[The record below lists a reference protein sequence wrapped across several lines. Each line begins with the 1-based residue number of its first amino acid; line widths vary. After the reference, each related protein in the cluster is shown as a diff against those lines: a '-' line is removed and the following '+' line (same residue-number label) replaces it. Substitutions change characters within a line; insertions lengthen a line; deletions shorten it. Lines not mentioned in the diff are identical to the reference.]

1 MILEKTRIHPAEAGE
16 DKTDEEIVK
25 LSLADQEYFLHII
38 KRYKLKLH
46 RYVLRISNID
56 PEEAEDILQ
65 EVFMKVYQNL
75 NDFDDSLK
83 FSSWIYRITHNQVIS
98 NFRKLKARPQ
108 KSNFDID
115 DDVIKNISSGL
126 NLTKD
131 IDAKILHTSVIQ
143 VLDKMKV
150 GYKEVLVLK
159 FLEEKSYNEI
169 SDIIK
174 KPMGTVGSLMNRAKK
189 EFKEEFSKQDIKV

>member
-1 MILEKTRIHPAEAGE
+1 MLLQKKQIHPSEAGE
-16 DKTDEEIVK
+16 NKTDEEIVA

-38 KRYKLKLH
+38 KRYKLKLY

-98 NFRKLKARPQ
+98 NFRKITARPQ
-108 KSNFDID
+108 KASVDLD
-115 DDVIKNISSGL
+115 DDIVKNIASEL
-126 NLTKD
+126 NLVQD
-131 IDAKILHTSVIQ
+131 LDAKILQASISK
-143 VLDKMKV
+143 VLEKMDAK
-150 GYKEVLVLK
+150 YREVLILK

-174 KPMGTVGSLMNRAKK
+174 KPTGTVGSMMNRAKK
-189 EFKEEFSKQDIKV
+189 EFKEEFLKQDIKI

>member
-1 MILEKTRIHPAEAGE
+1 MLFKKVPIHPSEAGE

-38 KRYKLKLH
+38 KRYKLKLY

-65 EVFMKVYQNL
+65 EVFMKVYKNL

-98 NFRKLKARPQ
+98 NFRKITARPQ
-108 KSNFDID
+108 KTGFDLD
-115 DDVIKNISSGL
+115 DDIIKNIASEF
-126 NLTKD
+126 NLIKD
-131 IDAKILHTSVIQ
+131 VDDKILQTSIAK
-143 VLDKMKV
+143 VLDEMSVK
-150 GYKEVLVLK
+150 YKEVLVLK

-174 KPMGTVGSLMNRAKK
+174 KPIGTVGSMMNRAKK
-189 EFKEEFSKQDIKV
+189 EFKEKFLEQDIKI

>member
-1 MILEKTRIHPAEAGE
+1 MILTKTRIHPSEAGE

-38 KRYKLKLH
+38 KRYKLKLY

-98 NFRKLKARPQ
+98 NFRKITARPQ
-108 KSNFDID
+108 KAGFDID
-115 DDVIKNISSGL
+115 DELIKNIASEF
-126 NLTKD
+126 NLVD
-131 IDAKILHTSVIQ
+131 NLDAKILQKNIAKVIENMN
-143 VLDKMKV
+143 VK
-150 GYKEVLVLK
+150 YREVLVLK

-174 KPMGTVGSLMNRAKK
+174 KPTGTVGSLMNRAKK
-189 EFKEEFSKQDIKV
+189 EFREEFLKQNVKI

>member
-1 MILEKTRIHPAEAGE
+1 MILEKSYTNPAIIGE
-16 DKTDEEIVK
+16 DKSDEEIVK
-25 LSLADQEYFLHII
+25 LSLVDQEYFLHII
-38 KRYKLKLH
+38 KRYKMKLY

-98 NFRKLKARPQ
+98 NFRKISSRPQ
-108 KSNFDID
+108 KAGFDID
-115 DDVIKNISSGL
+115 DDFIKNISSEL
-126 NLTKD
+126 DLVKD
-131 IDAKILHTSVIQ
+131 IDADILRNNILK
-143 VLDKMKV
+143 VLEQMNVK
-150 GYKEVLVLK
+150 YKEVLILK

-174 KPMGTVGSLMNRAKK
+174 KPMGTVGSLMNRSKK
-189 EFKEEFSKQDIKV
+189 EFKKEFVKLNIKI

>member
-1 MILEKTRIHPAEAGE
+1 MILEKKNIHPSEAGE
-16 DKTDEEIVK
+16 DKTDEEIAR
-25 LSLADQEYFLHII
+25 LSLVNQEYFLHII
-38 KRYKLKLH
+38 KRYKFKLY

-98 NFRKLKARPQ
+98 NFRKITARPQ
-108 KSNFDID
+108 KSNFDLD
-115 DDVIKNISSGL
+115 DELIKNIASEL
-126 NLTKD
+126 NLAED
-131 IDAKILHTSVIQ
+131 IDAKILRANISK
-143 VLDKMKV
+143 VLEKINTK
-150 GYKEVLVLK
+150 YREVLILK

-174 KPMGTVGSLMNRAKK
+174 KPIGTVGSLMNRAKK
-189 EFKEEFSKQDIKV
+189 EFKEEFLKQGVKV

>member
-1 MILEKTRIHPAEAGE
+1 MILEKTRIHPMEVGE

-38 KRYKLKLH
+38 KRYKLKLY
-46 RYVLRISNID
+46 RYVLKISNID
-56 PEEAEDILQ
+56 PEEVEDILQ

-108 KSNFDID
+108 KAGFDLD
-115 DDVIKNISSGL
+115 DDIIKNIASEF
-126 NLTKD
+126 NLVNNL
-131 IDAKILHTSVIQ
+131 DAKILQEKIAKVIE
-143 VLDKMKV
+143 KMDVK
-150 GYKEVLVLK
+150 YREVLILK

-174 KPMGTVGSLMNRAKK
+174 KPIGTVGSLMNRAKK
-189 EFKEEFSKQDIKV
+189 EFREEFLKQDVKI

>member
-1 MILEKTRIHPAEAGE
+1 MILEKNHINPAVVGE

-25 LSLADQEYFLHII
+25 LSLENQDYFLHII
-38 KRYKLKLH
+38 KRYKLKLY
-46 RYVLRISNID
+46 RYVLRLSNID

-108 KSNFDID
+108 KAGFDLD
-115 DDVIKNISSGL
+115 DDLVKNIASEFSFVD
-126 NLTKD
+126 KID
-131 IDAKILHTSVIQ
+131 IKILRSNILK
-143 VLDKMKV
+143 VLDKMSAK
-150 GYKEVLVLK
+150 YKEVLVLK

-174 KPMGTVGSLMNRAKK
+174 KPVGTVGSMINRAKK
-189 EFKEEFSKQDIKV
+189 EFKEEFLKQDIQI

>member
-1 MILEKTRIHPAEAGE
+1 MILDKTYIHPSVAGE
-16 DKTDEEIVK
+16 DKTDKEIVK
-25 LSLADQEYFLHII
+25 LSLENQEYFLHII
-38 KRYKLKLH
+38 KRYKLKLY

-98 NFRKLKARPQ
+98 NFRKITARPQ
-108 KSNFDID
+108 KAGFDID
-115 DDVIKNISSGL
+115 DDIIKNIASEF
-126 NLTKD
+126 NLVESL
-131 IDAKILHTSVIQ
+131 DAKILQTSMAEVIENM
-143 VLDKMKV
+143 DAK
-150 GYKEVLVLK
+150 YREVLVLK

-174 KPMGTVGSLMNRAKK
+174 KPIGTVGSLMNRAKK
-189 EFKEEFSKQDIKV
+189 EFKTEFLKQDIKV

>member
-1 MILEKTRIHPAEAGE
+1 MILDKTYVHPSVAGE
-16 DKTDEEIVK
+16 DKTDKEIVK
-25 LSLADQEYFLHII
+25 LSLENQEYFLHII
-38 KRYKLKLH
+38 KRYKLKLY

-98 NFRKLKARPQ
+98 NFRKITARPQ
-108 KSNFDID
+108 KAGFDID
-115 DDVIKNISSGL
+115 DDIIKNIASEF
-126 NLTKD
+126 NLVENL
-131 IDAKILHTSVIQ
+131 DAKILQTSMAEVIENM
-143 VLDKMKV
+143 DAK
-150 GYKEVLVLK
+150 YREVLVLK

-174 KPMGTVGSLMNRAKK
+174 KPTGTVGSLMNRAKK
-189 EFKEEFSKQDIKV
+189 EFKAEFLKQDIKV